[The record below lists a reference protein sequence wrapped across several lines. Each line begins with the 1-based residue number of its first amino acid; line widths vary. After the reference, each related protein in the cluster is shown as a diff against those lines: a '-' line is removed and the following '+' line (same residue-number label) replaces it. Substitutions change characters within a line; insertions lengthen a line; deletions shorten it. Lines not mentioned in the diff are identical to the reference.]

1 MKRVPVEELNSI
13 AFVPGNAIL
22 CRNTAPLVQAAYGLI
37 RRGIAAKVEGR
48 DIGIGLAKL
57 ARRWKVSL
65 IEALLPR
72 LENYRVT
79 EMQKAVA
86 KGSDQKAEQ
95 IADKVDTLLEICAA
109 VQKAGQQRVE
119 DVVAFIENLF
129 GDDVDP
135 KACVTLATYHRAKG
149 REWDDVFLIEHH
161 AALPVAR
168 RPARTGS
175 GCRKAISPTWRSPA
189 PCAP

>member
-1 MKRVPVEELNSI
+1 AAEGAIEGDVTRVPVEQLNAI

-48 DIGIGLAKL
+48 DIGIGLTKL

-65 IEALLPR
+65 IQALLPR
-72 LENYRVT
+72 LEDYRVT

-95 IADKVDTLLEICAA
+95 IADKVD
-109 VQKAGQQRVE
+109 
-119 DVVAFIENLF
+119 
-129 GDDVDP
+129 
-135 KACVTLATYHRAKG
+135 
-149 REWDDVFLIEHH
+149 
-161 AALPVAR
+161 
-168 RPARTGS
+168 
-175 GCRKAISPTWRSPA
+175 
-189 PCAP
+189 